1 MVRVR
6 NTTATLWQHQVTGP
20 QLLCRLPPP
29 FCDQFATV
37 QEWDLDLR
45 DRSQSLRLDFLSR
58 ICMPATT
65 PFESAAFYQ
74 KMKASTLGGAG
85 LVTREVQKY
94 HIVDRLF
101 SPTESRL
108 ILNELG
114 FYHRSPADPIQQ
126 AFQQFGQS
134 SDNQRPSVVVRELID
149 DMDSIPIANITPEA
163 LTSLHDL
170 RHQRHLRQLQGKPN
184 FNYSRFTDF
193 NS

>member
-74 KMKASTLGGAG
+74 K
-85 LVTREVQKY
+85 
-94 HIVDRLF
+94 
-101 SPTESRL
+101 
-108 ILNELG
+108 NEG
-114 FYHRSPADPIQQ
+114 
-126 AFQQFGQS
+126 
-134 SDNQRPSVVVRELID
+134 
-149 DMDSIPIANITPEA
+149 
-163 LTSLHDL
+163 
-170 RHQRHLRQLQGKPN
+170 
-184 FNYSRFTDF
+184 
-193 NS
+193 